1 MEQIYLS
8 SDTLRTLSQIVRVI
22 ILEHKTVIKMSD
34 DEVLVKV
41 FDFCENCD
49 SQKIMNMFYELIDE
63 MSRPITDEMTS
74 FIFQADQRILN
85 IINSDNELGFDADA
99 AAMPSVAKLR

>member
-1 MEQIYLS
+1 MEQIFLS

-41 FDFCENCD
+41 FDFCENTNN
-49 SQKIMNMFYELIDE
+49 QKIMNMFYELIEE

-74 FIFQADQRILN
+74 FIFQADKRILN
-85 IINSDNELGFDADA
+85 VINSTQSFELGTGTGSEA
-99 AAMPSVAKLR
+99 SILKSR